1 MISQNERW
9 IRTIAE
15 LNLYRSVWGIRPH
28 ICHETHSGSSTGF
41 DYGVAF
47 ELCTPSNASDCC
59 RTNYLDMLYYDEL
72 VTGSAVIYSQP
83 GALGQCYGFAL
94 GTIHI

>member
-1 MISQNERW
+1 M
-9 IRTIAE
+9 
-15 LNLYRSVWGIRPH
+15 WGIRPH

-47 ELCTPSNASDCC
+47 ELCTSNANNTECC

-72 VTGSAVIYSQP
+72 ARGSAVIYSQP

-94 GTIHI
+94 DRDQLT